1 MRVPRLVTVQI
12 GAASKCGCGLPHG
25 SLCAEELFS
34 LIGDVAELGIGAIRF
49 SLQNA
54 LAVERL
60 CRAADY
66 ARRRGVETTISLRTT
81 VDLDAVGEL
90 AQVRPAAIAVCLR
103 VDEDPALANAI
114 RRSGVPLEIETDAA
128 HVDVRVLP
136 AISERARTNGA
147 QHWRVDFSGVR
158 LGASAARAAAEVLI
172 SATSSMTVIV
182 HALDAEVRREVIR
195 RLHDGAP
202 VPDLRRLHHLDPSE
216 ELVIAECGDVASGGS
231 VRAQTLAALCAR
243 PDGLAMRRGV

>member
-12 GAASKCGCGLPHG
+12 GAASRCGCGLPHG

-34 LIGDVAELGIGAIRF
+34 LIGDVADLGIGAIRF

-81 VDLDAVGEL
+81 VDLDAVGEF
-90 AQVRPAAIAVCLR
+90 AQVRPAAVAVCLR
-103 VDEDPALANAI
+103 ADEDPALANAI

-128 HVDVRVLP
+128 QVDPDVLP
-136 AISERARTNGA
+136 AILERAKSVDA

-158 LGASAARAAAEVLI
+158 LGASTARAAAEVLI
-172 SATSSMTVIV
+172 SATSAMTVIV
-182 HALDAEVRREVIR
+182 HAFDDAVRREVIR
-195 RLHDGAP
+195 RLRTGDP
-202 VPDLRRLHHLDPSE
+202 LPDLRQLHHLDPSE
-216 ELVIAECGDVASGGS
+216 ELVIAQCGEVASGGN
-231 VRAQTLAALCAR
+231 VRAQTLATLCTT
-243 PDGLAMRRGV
+243 PAMFAMG

>member
-34 LIGDVAELGIGAIRF
+34 LIGDAAELGIGAIRF

-81 VDLDAVGEL
+81 VDLDAVGEF

-103 VDEDPALANAI
+103 ADEDPALANAI

-128 HVDVRVLP
+128 HVDVHVLQ
-136 AISERARTNGA
+136 AISERARTIDA
-147 QHWRVDFSGVR
+147 QRWRVDFSGVR

-172 SATSSMTVIV
+172 SATSSMMVIV
-182 HALDAEVRREVIR
+182 HAFDAAVRREVIR
-195 RLHDGAP
+195 RLRTGEP
-202 VPDLRRLHHLDPSE
+202 LPDLRYLHHIDPAD
-216 ELVIAECGDVASGGS
+216 ELTIAQCGDVASGGS
-231 VRAQTLAALCAR
+231 VRANTLAALCAT
-243 PDGLAMRRGV
+243 PHFAAGGLY